1 MRLVLA
7 ALACGFVVSTFAA
20 PSTQVSVSSEWV
32 ENISRSSSSRDWRDG
47 LRLRARAIGAVS
59 QQLDHGVTAIGEAE
73 ALAEATPKF
82 ENQKLLELTARG
94 ELRRKFGLGP
104 LAPVVSVTGS
114 VSALKSAVE
123 EQDGFRTHLTA
134 RATKRFTETWRA
146 TAQAEWAKD
155 YADAAVFDASYR
167 RLSAEL
173 AWDITPTWQL
183 SGGVGR
189 LEGTFTANASS
200 FVWNRA
206 LTGLLGTAIQN
217 YYTVSPQAVTD
228 SYAPGWVTYLVSG
241 RINQWWLQ
249 VSPALSDHTSLALR
263 FEDNLATNIVN
274 VKYRTTLWS
283 AALTHRF

>member
-1 MRLVLA
+1 MRPVLA
-7 ALACGFVVSTFAA
+7 ALLCGFCVSVSAA

-32 ENISRSSSSRDWRDG
+32 ENISRSSSGRDWQDG
-47 LRLRARAIGAVS
+47 LRLRARAIGALS

-82 ENQKLLELTARG
+82 ENQKLAELTARG

-104 LAPVVSVTGS
+104 LAPVISVTA
-114 VSALKSAVE
+114 SASAVKSAIE
-123 EQDGFRTHLTA
+123 QQDGFRTLLAA
-134 RATKRFTETWRA
+134 RATKRFTESWRA

-155 YADAAVFDASYR
+155 YADADVFDASHR

-189 LEGTFTANASS
+189 LDGTFTANASG

-206 LTGLLGTAIQN
+206 LTGQLGVPIQT
-217 YYTVSPQAVTD
+217 YYTVAPQAVTD
-228 SYAPGWVTYLVSG
+228 SFAPGWVTYLVSG
-241 RINQWWLQ
+241 RIKQWWIQL
-249 VSPALSDHTSLALR
+249 SPALSDRTSLALR
-263 FEDNLATNIVN
+263 FEDNLATNIVA